1 MRGPRLARRTSRF
14 LGALVATVIALAWG
28 LSAAAATRPA
38 PEYTARVLGG
48 SEEVTLASLRGQ
60 VVLLNTWATWCVP
73 CRQEIPGFEALY
85 RKYRERGF
93 IMVGVNIDEG
103 RADVSVERYIEA
115 LDVSFPIW
123 RDARNRFSKRFRVLG
138 VPETFLID
146 RAGRIVH
153 HWRGLM
159 VPDAPQ
165 NLALIEAALEASAPS
180 AAVRLPQGGGW
191 SRP

>member
-1 MRGPRLARRTSRF
+1 MNRMRVVCRGGLVT
-14 LGALVATVIALAWG
+14 ALVALMALAWVPP
-28 LSAAAATRPA
+28 LWSKVRPA
-38 PEYTARVLGG
+38 PEYTARMLDGG
-48 SEEVTLASLRGQ
+48 EEVTLASLRGQ
-60 VVLLNTWATWCVP
+60 VVLLNTWATWCIP
-73 CRQEIPGFEALY
+73 CRQEMPGFEALY

-93 IMVGVNIDEG
+93 TVVGVNIDEG
-103 RADVSVERYIEA
+103 RADASVERYIEA

-165 NLALIEAALEASAPS
+165 NLALIEAALEVSAQ
-180 AAVRLPQGGGW
+180 AAQP
-191 SRP
+191 

>member
-1 MRGPRLARRTSRF
+1 MSGPRLACRAGGF
-14 LGALVATVIALAWG
+14 LGALVATVIVSAWG
-28 LSAAAATRPA
+28 LPAGAMARPA

-73 CRQEIPGFEALY
+73 CREEIPGFEALY

-93 IMVGVNIDEG
+93 TVVGVNIDEG
-103 RADVSVERYIEA
+103 RADASVERYIEA
-115 LDVSFPIW
+115 LDVGFPIW

-165 NLALIEAALEASAPS
+165 NLALIEAALAAPAP
-180 AAVRLPQGGGW
+180 AAQP
-191 SRP
+191 

>member
-1 MRGPRLARRTSRF
+1 MSGLRLVRRGGGFVA
-14 LGALVATVIALAWG
+14 ALVATVIALAWG
-28 LSAAAATRPA
+28 LPAGATTRPA

-73 CRQEIPGFEALY
+73 CRQEMPGFEALY

-93 IMVGVNIDEG
+93 TVVGVNIDEG
-103 RADVSVERYIEA
+103 RTDASVERYIEA
-115 LDVSFPIW
+115 LEVSFPIW

-159 VPDAPQ
+159 LPDAPQ
-165 NLALIEAALEASAPS
+165 NLELIEAALEAPAQ
-180 AAVRLPQGGGW
+180 AAQP
-191 SRP
+191 